1 MDRESLAWW
10 QSCRITLL
18 GDRLERKHNP
28 VLRYETMLPEHTTFH
43 EGSSSVRIF
52 LEMCDNLTGSLPFQ
66 LPCFIKHLQADSK
79 TCAYIS
85 KRIKHWYI
93 KQEVKIVILV
103 NKNLFKMYLEKSCN
117 QNKILPL
124 NERLYTILSKY

>member
-1 MDRESLAWW
+1 
-10 QSCRITLL
+10 
-18 GDRLERKHNP
+18 
-28 VLRYETMLPEHTTFH
+28 
-43 EGSSSVRIF
+43 
-52 LEMCDNLTGSLPFQ
+52 MCDNLTGSLPFQ
-66 LPCFIKHLQADSK
+66 LPCFIKHLQADFK